1 MTSRANP
8 SDVLAAFAVH
18 YKKYRDFKEVPILE
32 RLILLVIGRE
42 TDPAKVEPVLEKLKT
57 KFVDW
62 NEVRL
67 ARIEDIRNIIA
78 LAGVPDAESRALR
91 LRELLSKVFTERHML
106 SAEFLRDEDNKE
118 NRAGFLA
125 GLPGMDYPMVQAVEC
140 SLQLEKDEFPLSN
153 HMQRVAQRLN
163 WIARGNAFTVTKAK
177 KTLEDIANGDL
188 VNLTY
193 AMVRVGED
201 YCHSRSPECP
211 NCFLTTLCP
220 TGKKWGKE
228 KDPNAKDDAEEER
241 AG

>member
-8 SDVLAAFAVH
+8 SEVLAAFAAH

-42 TDPAKVEPVLEKLKT
+42 TDPEKMDPVLDKLKSD
-57 KFVDW
+57 FVDW

-67 ARIEDIRNIIA
+67 ARIDDIRNLISA
-78 LAGVPDAESRALR
+78 AGVPDPESRGLR

-125 GLPGMDYPMVQAVEC
+125 GLPGMDYPMVQALEC
-140 SLQLEKDEFPLSN
+140 SLQLEKNEFPLSN
-153 HMQRVAQRLN
+153 HAQRVGQRLN
-163 WIARGNAFTVTKAK
+163 WFARGNAFTVTKAK
-177 KTLEDIANGDL
+177 KTMEDIADGDL

-193 AMVRVGED
+193 AMVRVAED
-201 YCHSRSPECP
+201 YCHSRSPNCP
-211 NCFLTTLCP
+211 SCFLITLCP
-220 TGKKWGKE
+220 TGKKFGKE
-228 KDPNAKDDAEEER
+228 KDPNAKDEIEEER
-241 AG
+241 IN